1 MTNDFSMYI
10 IGGLLAV
17 SMGVL
22 AIGHY
27 LWLKGHFEID
37 EQHLK
42 KDLEMKDKKESEDT
56 KRAA

>member
-1 MTNDFSMYI
+1 MNNDFSMYI

-42 KDLEMKDKKESEDT
+42 KDLEMKEKKESEDT